1 MAADFNTILPSGVLP
16 DAVTINSEVPT
27 IRSRMISGRQSVRQ
41 FGGQK
46 FTFKVSLPPL
56 THAEWQ
62 PISAFLNSKRNGYA
76 SFTISF
82 PFANRVQ
89 TSSVKSP
96 DDGTQFT
103 SGSHSI
109 GTRSGISLTMN
120 TTQGDSSARALR
132 TGDFI
137 RFSNH
142 TKVYQITAGNETFS
156 NSSPTKTITIE
167 PGLTAAL
174 SSTTCVSDGGNREV
188 YFTVRQTS
196 DIESFET
203 DIENMFRFEFDVEEV
218 I

>member
-1 MAADFNTILPSGVLP
+1 MAADFNTILPSGVTP
-16 DAVTINSEVPT
+16 EAVTIDSEVST

-46 FTFKVSLPPL
+46 FKFKVVLPAL

-76 SFTISF
+76 SFTMSF

-89 TSSVKSP
+89 TTSVVSP
-96 DDGTQFT
+96 DDGTTFT

-109 GTRSGISLTMN
+109 GTRSGISLTMS
-120 TTQGDSSARALR
+120 TQSASSAKALR

-142 TKVYQITAGNETFS
+142 SKVYQITTGNETFS

-167 PGLTAAL
+167 PGLTTAL
-174 SSTTCVSDGGNREV
+174 SSTTSVSDGGNREV

-196 DIESFET
+196 DVLSFET
-203 DIENMFRFEFDVEEV
+203 DIDNMFRFEFDVEEV
-218 I
+218 V

>member
-16 DAVTINSEVPT
+16 DAVSISSEVPT
-27 IRSRMISGRQSVRQ
+27 VKARTISGRTSVRQ

-46 FTFKVSLPPL
+46 FTFKVSLPAL

-62 PISAFLNSKRNGYA
+62 PISAFLNSKRNGYV

-103 SGSHSI
+103 SGSHAI

-142 TKVYQITAGNETFS
+142 TKVYQITS
-156 NSSPTKTITIE
+156 
-167 PGLTAAL
+167 
-174 SSTTCVSDGGNREV
+174 
-188 YFTVRQTS
+188 
-196 DIESFET
+196 
-203 DIENMFRFEFDVEEV
+203 
-218 I
+218 